1 MDQWLGLAY
10 SCGNNESTKKT
21 VDKSKRKKG
30 NMMTHF
36 CNMDLLV
43 VVKTE
48 WKNLFA

>member
-1 MDQWLGLAY
+1 MVTMKAQ
-10 SCGNNESTKKT
+10 
-21 VDKSKRKKG
+21 RKQEEKEMINQKEKG
-30 NMMTHF
+30 NMMIDF

>member
-1 MDQWLGLAY
+1 MDQWLGLTD
-10 SCGNNESTKKT
+10 SCGKMKAQ
-21 VDKSKRKKG
+21 RKQLISQKEKG

-36 CNMDLLV
+36 CSMDLLV

>member
-1 MDQWLGLAY
+1 MEQWLGLAD

-21 VDKSKRKKG
+21 VDKSKRKRQYDDSI
-30 NMMTHF
+30 
-36 CNMDLLV
+36 CNMDLLA